1 MVSLDDIEEA
11 IASLESSSDSR
22 FSVYE
27 RLSILYACRNEL
39 RSRATQTPEPETKA
53 DDFTGDQIP
62 EVSGSSFLDALSG
75 KDMAAVMSVIDA
87 HMQAVKTVFPREY
100 DDVIAKLR
108 AIPKE

>member
-27 RLSILYACRNEL
+27 RLSILYTCRNEL
-39 RSRATQTPEPETKA
+39 RSRETQEQEPETKA
-53 DDFTGDQIP
+53 EDFAGVQMP

-75 KDMAAVMSVIDA
+75 KDMAAVMSVVDA
-87 HMQAVKTVFPREY
+87 HMQAVKAVFPREY
-100 DDVIAKLR
+100 DDVVAKLR
-108 AIPKE
+108 AIQKA